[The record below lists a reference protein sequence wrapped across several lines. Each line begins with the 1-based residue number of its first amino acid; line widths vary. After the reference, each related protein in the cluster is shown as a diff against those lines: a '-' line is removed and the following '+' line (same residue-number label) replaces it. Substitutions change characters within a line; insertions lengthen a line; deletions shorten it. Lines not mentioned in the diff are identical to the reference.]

1 MSQPT
6 FQSLFYSPQFL
17 PRLCSFTFL
26 FSSFAAGLE
35 THWNYSE
42 FSKCLHGCLGCFLG
56 YSIPTE
62 FYSHSTWWLGGCWQ
76 QVLVVI
82 DRVALDDFAVFHSA
96 KTQSSQNT
104 DFSPLISTEVSHSS
118 NSHKHWSLFIPT
130 PKDNRDGISGQDAS
144 LGPVCVL
151 KWTCNI
157 SGFCGNFTVSCV
169 ILFSFKPEQVKL

>member
-76 QVLVVI
+76 QVLVVT

-104 DFSPLISTEVSHSS
+104 DFSPWYPVKFPTLAIVISTGH
-118 NSHKHWSLFIPT
+118 SLFPRQKT
-130 PKDNRDGISGQDAS
+130 TEMGYLGRMPAWVQYVFWSEPATS
-144 LGPVCVL
+144 LDFVETLQSRV
-151 KWTCNI
+151 
-157 SGFCGNFTVSCV
+157 
-169 ILFSFKPEQVKL
+169 